1 MNATTTAEVVVI
13 GLGAFGS
20 ATLYQLARRG
30 IRAVGIDRFHPP
42 HTMGSTHGESRITRM
57 AVGEGPSYAP
67 MVIRS
72 HAIWRELE
80 REGGDDLF
88 AQVGGLIMSS
98 KDNRTLHHGRNDFV
112 SSSIAVAERFG
123 IRHEVLDA
131 GEIGRRFPQFGLSG
145 DEWGYYEPEAGWVS
159 PEKCVATQLRLAE
172 RHGATLRLG
181 ETVLECR
188 QQGDGVR
195 IVTDKGVVEAA
206 RVVMTAGAWMPGLVP
221 SLRPLARVQRQALHW
236 YAAENPADYAGD
248 RFPIFIWLHG
258 LGESD
263 YFYGF
268 PASAEDG
275 AVKVATETYARDDD
289 PDTVDRTVSAEDS
302 RIMYEE
308 HVAGRLRGVTPRLV
322 RAASCLYT
330 VMPRSDFFV
339 DTLPGQ
345 ERILA
350 VSACSGHG
358 FKHSAGMGEALAQQ
372 VIGEVGIDLSHF
384 AMQSFAQAAE

>member
-1 MNATTTAEVVVI
+1 MNATTTAEVAVI

-20 ATLYQLARRG
+20 ATLYQLAKRG
-30 IRAVGIDRFHPP
+30 VRAVGIDRFHPP
-42 HTMGSTHGESRITRM
+42 HAMGSTHGESRITRM
-57 AVGEGPSYAP
+57 AVGEGASYAP

-72 HAIWRELE
+72 HEIWRELE
-80 REGGDDLF
+80 REGGDGLF
-88 AQVGGLIMSS
+88 AQVGGLIMSG
-98 KDNRTLHHGRNDFV
+98 KDNKALHHGRNDFV
-112 SSSIAVAERFG
+112 TSSIAVAERFG

-131 GEIGRRFPQFGLSG
+131 AEIGRRFPQFGLRG

-159 PEKCVATQLRLAE
+159 PEKCVAAQLRLAE

-188 QQGDGVR
+188 QRGDVVR
-195 IVTDKGVVEAA
+195 VVTDKGVVEAA
-206 RVVMTAGAWMPGLVP
+206 RCVMTAGAWMPGLVAP
-221 SLRPLARVQRQALHW
+221 LRSLARVQRQALHW
-236 YAAENPADYAGD
+236 YAAGNPADYAGD
-248 RFPIFIWLHG
+248 RFPIFIWIHG
-258 LGESD
+258 LGETD

-268 PASAEDG
+268 PASPEDG
-275 AVKVATETYARDDD
+275 AVKVATETYSRDDD
-289 PDTVDRTVSAEDS
+289 PDTVDRDVAAGDS
-302 RIMYEE
+302 RAMYEE
-308 HVAGRLRGVTPRLV
+308 HVAGRLRGVTPRLT

-358 FKHSAGMGEALAQQ
+358 FKHSAGMGEALAQR
-372 VIGEVGIDLSHF
+372 VTGEAGIDLSPF
-384 AMQSFAQAAE
+384 AMRSFGPAAE

>member
-1 MNATTTAEVVVI
+1 LNATTTAEVVVI

-20 ATLYQLARRG
+20 ATLYQLAKRG
-30 IRAVGIDRFHPP
+30 VRAVGIDRFHPP

-57 AVGEGPSYAP
+57 AVGEGANYAP

-80 REGGDDLF
+80 REGGQALF
-88 AQVGGLIMSS
+88 AQVGGLIMSG
-98 KDNRTLHHGRNDFV
+98 KDNKALHHGRHDFV
-112 SSSIAVAERFG
+112 TSSIAVAERFG

-131 GEIGRRFPQFGLSG
+131 AEIGHRFPQFGLRG

-159 PEKCVATQLRLAE
+159 PEHCVAAQLRLAE
-172 RHGATLRLG
+172 RHGAALRLG

-188 QQGDGVR
+188 QQGDSVR
-195 IVTDKGVVEAA
+195 IVTDRGVVEAA

-236 YAAENPADYAGD
+236 YAAENPADYAGN
-248 RFPIFIWLHG
+248 RFPIFIWIHG
-258 LGESD
+258 LGETD

-268 PASAEDG
+268 PASPEDG
-275 AVKVATETYARDDD
+275 AVKVATETYSRDDD
-289 PDTVDRTVSAEDS
+289 PDTVERAVAAEDS
-302 RIMYEE
+302 RAMYAE
-308 HVAGRLRGVTPRLV
+308 HVAGRLRGVTPRLT

-330 VMPRSDFFV
+330 VLPRSDFFV

-358 FKHSAGMGEALAQQ
+358 FKHSAGMGEALAQR
-372 VIGEVGIDLSHF
+372 VIGEAGIDLSPF
-384 AMQSFAQAAE
+384 AMRSFAGAAE